1 MITIADY
8 IKNLKQ
14 ELAQAAKQGSEE
26 KPRLKVE
33 TIVLEATVS
42 TTGKT
47 DASGKVNFYIYEGKI
62 GGHEEATETQKITIQ
77 FTLLDPDI
85 HLGN

>member
-47 DASGKVNFYIYEGKI
+47 DASGKVNFYI
-62 GGHEEATETQKITIQ
+62 
-77 FTLLDPDI
+77 
-85 HLGN
+85 